1 MITNQCVAKNANISA
16 SITENV
22 ETITTKLMPDIA
34 WLEKELK
41 RNGQKMK
48 DVNSSKKERRAT
60 YENSRCGKSICGH
73 CTDYYAA

>member
-1 MITNQCVAKNANISA
+1 
-16 SITENV
+16 
-22 ETITTKLMPDIA
+22 MPDIA